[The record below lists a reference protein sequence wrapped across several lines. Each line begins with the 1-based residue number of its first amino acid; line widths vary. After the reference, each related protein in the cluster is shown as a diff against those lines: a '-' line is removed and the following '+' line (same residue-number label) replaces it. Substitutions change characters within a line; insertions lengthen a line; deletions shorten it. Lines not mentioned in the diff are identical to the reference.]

1 MRSQKNSR
9 ILIDELAH
17 RCGTNRAYLS
27 QIAYGHRRPS
37 PQMALRI
44 EKETGGDVRREEL
57 LPELF
62 ASFPIDT
69 EKRDVS
75 EA

>member
-1 MRSQKNSR
+1 
-9 ILIDELAH
+9 
-17 RCGTNRAYLS
+17 
-27 QIAYGHRRPS
+27 
-37 PQMALRI
+37 MALRI

-62 ASFPIDT
+62 ASFPIDI

-75 EA
+75 EV